1 MNSRPLTS
9 YRVIKYFG
17 GEISVTDLLSPQSH
31 SSGRVLF
38 KWPRTSRRFLI
49 LSWSASIWNL
59 MTKWVTWKRCAW
71 VFWCQVYSMS
81 FVHSPPGPHSSYG
94 LSRLWRTDR
103 FLFHSGHCHS
113 SRWNPW
119 EASKKKNTH
128 HTPNSNKHSVYIFR
142 ESAFLLVGN
151 FHRVWIS
158 HSVGIVRQHFLRT
171 VIRAQIK
178 LWVVWVVVTLWDDA
192 AADSWLIVCLKV
204 DIIDLTLELNRQ
216 RPGLPGVNKARP
228 ITWEENKILE
238 SSNALLLVFYQ
249 YSIFT

>member
-113 SRWNPW
+113 SRWNTW
-119 EASKKKNTH
+119 KGCKKKKTPIIHRTLTNT
-128 HTPNSNKHSVYIFR
+128 VFIFL
-142 ESAFLLVGN
+142 ENLPSY
-151 FHRVWIS
+151 
-158 HSVGIVRQHFLRT
+158 
-171 VIRAQIK
+171 
-178 LWVVWVVVTLWDDA
+178 LWVTFTEFGYPTALVSSA
-192 AADSWLIVCLKV
+192 SISSEPSSEPKS
-204 DIIDLTLELNRQ
+204 NSGSS
-216 RPGLPGVNKARP
+216 GL
-228 ITWEENKILE
+228 
-238 SSNALLLVFYQ
+238 
-249 YSIFT
+249 